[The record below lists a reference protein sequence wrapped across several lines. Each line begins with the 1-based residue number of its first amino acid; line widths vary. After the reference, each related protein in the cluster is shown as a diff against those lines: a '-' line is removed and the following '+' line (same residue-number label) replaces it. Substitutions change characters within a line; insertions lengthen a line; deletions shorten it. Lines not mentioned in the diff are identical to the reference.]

1 MGKSISPSVLFA
13 NKNGMKKKTC
23 LKLFVLFFGC
33 LLFFIQ
39 CSTRND
45 PDAQKERL
53 RLAIV
58 SGNGQQ
64 GAGGRVLDDRLV
76 VQVKN
81 LSGNPVSGLNLN
93 FQVVEG
99 GGNIPDASSPL
110 TDANGESTVS
120 WVIGSGYNG
129 IEVKISNDNYKASP
143 VYFWAEGENPGG
155 IHITRTIAS
164 FHQVAGVLYEMTF
177 YGDYSRESI
186 SVAGTNDRQ
195 DEFITAGSPTRG
207 RRGQAAG
214 SPSYHCSLF
223 SVFGLP
229 GQYRLGRSFDNPS
242 GWKCLTLLTR
252 VHPNDG
258 YASIAP
264 MRLRDIGFSPESDFD
279 ALTFAAK
286 RTFLDA
292 VRFPPDGVNESGLVM
307 GLANVTAQPYVPDP
321 SKETI
326 HFCLWVRMV
335 LNECRTVDEAV
346 ALTMKYNI
354 LSSGSTLDV
363 HAMVADASGH
373 SLILEPA
380 EGEMKVIRSQGS
392 FQVMT
397 NSPVYQ
403 VPLETQLDQCP
414 RFRFIHETLEAAGG
428 SVDAGGC
435 WDILRQVGNVW
446 TEWSAVYGITARS
459 AALAIDFKFDPL
471 YDFYIF
477 PL

>member
-1 MGKSISPSVLFA
+1 MKQEKSIRDKFVL
-13 NKNGMKKKTC
+13 MHKKTC
-23 LKLFVLFFGC
+23 LKLSVLFFGC

-39 CSTRND
+39 CSTGND
-45 PDAQKERL
+45 PDAPAEKVRL
-53 RLAIV
+53 QLAIV

-64 GAGGRVLDDRLV
+64 GAGEKVLDKRLV
-76 VQVKN
+76 VQVKD
-81 LSGNPVSGLNLN
+81 LLENPLPGLNLN

-99 GGNIPDASSPL
+99 GGSILDGSSPM
-110 TDANGESTVS
+110 TDADGEATVG
-120 WVIGSGYNG
+120 WIIGSGYNG
-129 IEVKISNDNYKASP
+129 IEVKISHDNYKAPP

-164 FHQVAGVLYEMTF
+164 FHQVNGVLYEMTF
-177 YGDYSRESI
+177 YGDYGKESI
-186 SVAGTNDRQ
+186 AAAGTDARQ
-195 DEFITAGSPTRG
+195 DEFITAGSD
-207 RRGQAAG
+207 
-214 SPSYHCSLF
+214 SYHCSLF

-229 GQYRLGRSFDNPS
+229 GQYRLGRSFDNPPD
-242 GWKCLTLLTR
+242 WKCLTLLTR

-264 MRLRDIGFSPESDFD
+264 MRMGDIGFSPGVDFD
-279 ALTFAAK
+279 VLTFAAK
-286 RTFLDA
+286 KKFLDA
-292 VRFPPDGVNESGLVM
+292 ARFPPDGVNESGLVM
-307 GLANVTAQPYVPDP
+307 GLANVTAQPYAPDP

-335 LNECRTVDEAV
+335 LDECRTVDEAV
-346 ALTMKYNI
+346 ALTMRYNI
-354 LSSGSTLDV
+354 QSRGSTLDV

-380 EGEMKVIRSQGS
+380 AGEMKVIRSQGS

-403 VPLETQLDQCP
+403 VPLETQLNQCS

-435 WDILRQVGNVW
+435 WNILREVGNVW
-446 TEWSAVYGITARS
+446 TEWSAVYGITAGS
-459 AALAIDFKFDPL
+459 AALAIDFNFERL

-477 PL
+477 PLKNGKM